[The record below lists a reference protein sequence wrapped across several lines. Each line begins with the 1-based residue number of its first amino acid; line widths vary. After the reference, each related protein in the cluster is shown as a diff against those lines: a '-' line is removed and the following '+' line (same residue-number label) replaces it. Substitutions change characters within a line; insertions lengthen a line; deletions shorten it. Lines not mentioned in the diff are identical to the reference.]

1 MPEGKSNFHL
11 SGDDD
16 KYGEHKQ
23 TQIIPKYILEQSEQ
37 QVCKFFWT
45 MVSYTGSS
53 ENGRICVY
61 KHEITF
67 PWG

>member
-23 TQIIPKYILEQSEQ
+23 TQIIPKYIFEQSEQ
-37 QVCKFFWT
+37 QVWKFFRT
-45 MVSYTGSS
+45 MV
-53 ENGRICVY
+53 
-61 KHEITF
+61 
-67 PWG
+67 